1 MALSTTQIDNNRG
14 SNSISLP
21 VDLSQAVIAKAVEQ
35 SAIMQLAQQIAL
47 PGRGEAVPVITAD
60 ATAAWNTEST
70 EKAVSNATY
79 NLKTMKPYKLA
90 VIEMFSDEFRRDI
103 PALYDE
109 LERRLPGAIAKKFD
123 YTVVN
128 GTTPGTGFD
137 TLASSP
143 TQSIV
148 ASGGKNVYQQL
159 CAAMETLA
167 SGGFGL
173 DGFAIAAQGRVALMS
188 AVDGDGRPLFVP
200 SVDGGMFNNILGAKV
215 VNAPAIYKAGAAST
229 TGVDAV
235 PNVVGVA
242 GDWSQARWGI
252 VDGINIAFSDQAT
265 INDGTNQ
272 VNLFQRNMFALRV
285 EAELGFIC
293 TDDDAFVKL
302 TTPYSA

>member
-21 VDLSQAVIAKAVEQ
+21 ADLAQSVIAKAVEE
-35 SAIMQLAQQIAL
+35 SAIMQLARQIAL
-47 PGRGEAVPVITAD
+47 PGRGEAVPVVTAD
-60 ATAAWNTEST
+60 AQAAWTTEST
-70 EKAVSNATY
+70 EKAVSNATFG
-79 NLKTMKPYKLA
+79 LKLMKPYKLTI
-90 VIEMFSDEFRRDI
+90 IELFSDEFRRDI

-109 LERRLPGAIAKKFD
+109 LERRLPSGIGKKFD
-123 YTVVN
+123 ATVIH
-128 GTTPGTGFD
+128 GAAPGTGFD
-137 TLASSP
+137 TLALSP
-143 TQSIV
+143 TQSI
-148 ASGGKNVYQQL
+148 AATQSANTYQQL
-159 CAAMETLA
+159 VTAYETLA
-167 SGGFGL
+167 AGGFGL
-173 DGFAIAAQGRVALMS
+173 DGFAIAPQGRAALMA
-188 AVDGDGRPLFVP
+188 AVDGNGQPLFVP
-200 SVDGGMFNNILGAKV
+200 SIDGGMFANILGAPV
-215 VNAPAIYKAGAAST
+215 VACSAAYKAGSAST